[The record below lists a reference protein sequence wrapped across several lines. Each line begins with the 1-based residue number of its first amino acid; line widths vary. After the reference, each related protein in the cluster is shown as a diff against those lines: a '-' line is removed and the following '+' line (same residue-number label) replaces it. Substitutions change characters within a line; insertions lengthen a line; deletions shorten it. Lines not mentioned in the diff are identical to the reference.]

1 MPPHYVKPYVK
12 RNKNDAADAAAICE
26 AVTRP
31 TMRFVLV
38 KTTEQQSILML
49 HRTNELLT
57 RQRTTLI
64 NAIRA
69 HMAEF
74 GIVAPTGVPQVRK
87 LFRVIADTDDT
98 RLPPVARSCLESLAA
113 PIASRR
119 DRRGEKENP
128 CLALLQ
134 RGQLPPGD
142 HPRPRAGLVQCYG
155 GFR

>member
-1 MPPHYVKPYVK
+1 M
-12 RNKNDAADAAAICE
+12 
-26 AVTRP
+26 
-31 TMRFVLV
+31 
-38 KTTEQQSILML
+38 
-49 HRTNELLT
+49 
-57 RQRTTLI
+57 LI

-74 GIVAPTGVPQVRK
+74 GVVAPTGVPQVRK

-98 RLPPVARSCLESLAA
+98 RLPPVARSCLESLARQFLSLHEEIGA
-113 PIASRR
+113 A
-119 DRRGEKENP
+119 KKNP
-128 CLALLQ
+128 CLAPLQ